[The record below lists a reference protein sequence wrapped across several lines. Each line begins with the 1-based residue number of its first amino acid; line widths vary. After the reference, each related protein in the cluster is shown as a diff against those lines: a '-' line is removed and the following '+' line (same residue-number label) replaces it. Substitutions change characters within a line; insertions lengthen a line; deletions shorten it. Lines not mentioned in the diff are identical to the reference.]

1 MYYLITSVVLILLAL
16 VLAYNIIK
24 IVPQSEMWV
33 VERLG
38 KYNKTLQPGLSV
50 LIPFIERVVNRVNM
64 KEILID
70 IPQQDIISKDNAS
83 VSIDAVC
90 FIRITDPYKATYQVD
105 NLEYAIENLALVN
118 IRNELGKMELDEIL
132 SSREVLNSAI
142 TNQIDDATN
151 PWGVKVQRVDIKE
164 LEPAR
169 SIKET
174 MEKQIKAEREKRA
187 EILTAESI
195 KKSKILQAE
204 GENQSIILRA
214 EAREREAEAEAKA
227 TKMLSEAI
235 KNGDDK
241 AINYFIAQKY
251 TKALEN
257 IGSAN
262 NSKLVLM
269 PLEASNLIGS
279 IAGISQVVGGQMFS
293 NENVNKA
300 ISGSVF
306 LKNIKNPLNK
316 EDLCFLIK
324 INN

>member
-38 KYNKTLQPGLSV
+38 RYNKTLQPGLSV

-142 TNQIDDATN
+142 TNQIDEATN

-214 EAREREAEAEAKA
+214 EAEKREAELRAEAREREAEAEAKA

-257 IGSAN
+257 IGSSN

-293 NENVNKA
+293 NENINKA
-300 ISGSVF
+300 VSGSGV
-306 LKNIKNPLNK
+306 LK
-316 EDLCFLIK
+316 
-324 INN
+324 